1 MQLDKDAGLVHKDQ
15 LDEDAGLVHED
26 QLDQGG
32 RFS

>member
-26 QLDQGG
+26 QLDQGS

>member
-1 MQLDKDAGLVHKDQ
+1 MQLDKDAGLLHKDQ